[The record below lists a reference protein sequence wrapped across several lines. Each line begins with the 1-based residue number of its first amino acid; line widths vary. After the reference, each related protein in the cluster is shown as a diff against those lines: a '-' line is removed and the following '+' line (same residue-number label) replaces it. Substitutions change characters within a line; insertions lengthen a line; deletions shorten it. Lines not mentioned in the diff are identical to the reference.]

1 MYARSS
7 STPIRPRLLQVE
19 ADHRIKNNLQ
29 LIGTI
34 LLAQARAGGAGTV
47 NQDLIDAYGR
57 VMAVAR
63 LHDFLTRGSASDTV
77 ALDIYFDELVQELSS
92 AVTDEAAA
100 TILVNVDPV
109 IVPAEV
115 AVILGLLVNE
125 LVSNALKHGKAGEP
139 EILVRVEAGSD
150 ADGNVVLRVCDSG
163 IAALAFLDDRQAGFG
178 RDLVRQLVNQLNG
191 EMAMLRANE
200 TNCVQVTI
208 PDPDKMSRPQRRR
221 A

>member
-1 MYARSS
+1 MYQYSVGASARS
-7 STPIRPRLLQVE
+7 RLLQVE

-34 LLAQARAGGAGTV
+34 LLAHARAGGAGTV
-47 NQDLIDAYGR
+47 NQELVDAYGR

-63 LHDFLTRGSASDTV
+63 LHDFLTRDGASDAV

-92 AVTDEAAA
+92 AVSDEASA

-109 IVPAEV
+109 VVPAEV

-125 LVSNALKHGKAGEP
+125 LVANALKHGKAGNP
-139 EILVRVEAGSD
+139 KILVRVESGRDAG
-150 ADGNVVLRVCDSG
+150 GNVVLRVCDNG
-163 IAALAFLDDRQAGFG
+163 VAALAFLDDRQAGFG
-178 RDLVRQLVNQLNG
+178 RDLMRQLVNQLNG
-191 EMAMLRANE
+191 EMAMLRDNE
-200 TNCVQVTI
+200 TNCVHVTI
-208 PDPDKMSRPQRRR
+208 PNPDKMSRPQRRR